1 MSVHARV
8 QHRAFESA
16 AQEATVSLLVAA
28 AHLLQRMNGVLREH
42 GITHDQYNV
51 LRVLRGAE
59 PDGHT
64 VAEVGRR
71 MVSRAPDVTR
81 LLDRL
86 ERRGLITRAWAP
98 ENRRFTIARITAAGL
113 ELMAAVDP
121 ALHALQQELM
131 RDASPEELD
140 ILTRVCGRLAG

>member
-1 MSVHARV
+1 
-8 QHRAFESA
+8 
-16 AQEATVSLLVAA
+16 
-28 AHLLQRMNGVLREH
+28 MNGLLREH

-51 LRVLRGAE
+51 LRILRGAAQ
-59 PDGHT
+59 DGHT

-113 ELMAAVDP
+113 ELMTAVDP
-121 ALHALQQELM
+121 ELHTLQQELM
-131 RDASPEELD
+131 RDASPEGARRAHTHLRPPRG
-140 ILTRVCGRLAG
+140 LSCGVRSFAGSGRLLPAHISVVNNLR